1 MRFPTIATAAVLTTA
16 LQARSLPLKNTVAG
30 TTSAGGRSSLSLFND
45 GHGGDA
51 LNGVGGQF
59 RVRLSERVNTDRFY
73 DYFSGAIGADRS
85 GEGG

>member
-30 TTSAGGRSSLSLFND
+30 TISAGGRSSFSLFND

-51 LNGVGGQF
+51 LNGIGGQF